1 MAKTNEDIME
11 LAMEDY
17 VSAMKDDA
25 FVNRIEAGHS
35 FGVNRIVAEVWNNFG
50 IRTPLQSAGKE
61 DAQKVI
67 DELVHLFEELINWK
81 DYEKYSDVNFG
92 DDFDEDDELVEVFDE
107 DDELIDV
114 VDEDDELVEVF
125 DDDDELVDN
134 TGEEGF

>member
-1 MAKTNEDIME
+1 MEKTNGDIME

-17 VSAMKDDA
+17 VSAMKDDT

-50 IRTPLQSAGKE
+50 IRTPLQSAGRE

-67 DELVHLFEELINWK
+67 NELVHLFEELINWK
-81 DYEKYSDVNFG
+81 DYEKYLDINFG

-107 DDELIDV
+107 NDELIYA

-134 TGEEGF
+134 TGGEGF